1 MHSGYGI
8 ICIFLVYGRFIQISN
23 RGINFL
29 KKIRLIRLLLFDI
42 HLIWILL
49 VYFITVLL
57 AYNVGWNGFFKMI
70 DEFVT

>member
-42 HLIWILL
+42 HLI
-49 VYFITVLL
+49 
-57 AYNVGWNGFFKMI
+57 
-70 DEFVT
+70 